1 MSVAVDRQPI
11 DGVSIFILPIRVSLV
26 MLHMDRVVH
35 GLGKTA
41 GDGLCDSKQPIE
53 QFQAEERIVN
63 EIVPHP
69 IDVRVDHQRINEPEN
84 QHRPQ
89 RRVRKHK
96 IQPKKIS
103 EMEKTRGR
111 RDGIP
116 ARVREKP

>member
-1 MSVAVDRQPI
+1 MSVAVNRQPI
-11 DGVSIFILPIRVSLV
+11 DGVSTFILPIRVSLV

-35 GLGKTA
+35 GLRKTA

-53 QFQAEERIVN
+53 QSQAEERVVN

-69 IDVRVDHQRINEPEN
+69 VDVRVDHQRIKKPEK

-96 IQPKKIS
+96 IQAKKIS

-111 RDGIP
+111 RDSVP
-116 ARVREKP
+116 ARVREEL